1 MMSKKAKNY
10 ILVDAANLFMRAR
23 HVVSGADMRTKIGMS
38 YQIMLNSIKKSW
50 RDQNGTH
57 VVICL
62 EGRSWRKDVYLPYK
76 RNRALISDAKS
87 THEQDE
93 DRKFWEAFHD
103 FQKFISEKTNVTVL
117 QHGECEADDFIARW
131 IQNHPEDN
139 HCIVSS
145 DSDFYQLLSPT
156 VQQYN
161 GITQQLITVE
171 GIFNDRGVPVIDK
184 KTKQEKV
191 IGDPKWLLFEKC
203 IRGDTSDNIFSAF
216 PGARKKGT
224 RNKVGLLEAFADRN
238 DKGYN
243 WNNFMLQRWVD
254 HNNVEHRVLDDYE
267 RNMQLI
273 DLTAQPDDI
282 KEALDEKIVEQ
293 VQAERKS
300 QVGWHFMKF
309 CGKHELVRIGENAQ
323 DHAEYLNSAYGD

>member
-1 MMSKKAKNY
+1 MSY
-10 ILVDAANLFMRAR
+10 ILVDAANMFFRAR
-23 HVVSGADMRTKIGMS
+23 HVVRGSDMHTKIGMS
-38 YQIMLNSIKKSW
+38 FHIMFNSINKVW
-50 RDQNGTH
+50 REQKGSH
-57 VVICL
+57 VVLCL
-62 EGRSWRKDVYLPYK
+62 EGRSWRKDAYEPYK
-76 RNRALISDAKS
+76 RNRQATRDALTEKEQEEDKAFWDAYQ
-87 THEQDE
+87 ELQD
-93 DRKFWEAFHD
+93 FF
-103 FQKFISEKTNVTVL
+103 TNRTNCTVL

-131 IQNHPEDN
+131 IQNHPNDK

-323 DHAEYLNSAYGD
+323 DHVEYLNSAYGD

>member
-203 IRGDTSDNIFSAF
+203 IRGDTSDI
-216 PGARKKGT
+216 
-224 RNKVGLLEAFADRN
+224 
-238 DKGYN
+238 
-243 WNNFMLQRWVD
+243 NF
-254 HNNVEHRVLDDYE
+254 
-267 RNMQLI
+267 
-273 DLTAQPDDI
+273 
-282 KEALDEKIVEQ
+282 
-293 VQAERKS
+293 
-300 QVGWHFMKF
+300 
-309 CGKHELVRIGENAQ
+309 
-323 DHAEYLNSAYGD
+323 